1 MVVLLGSFACNA
13 GRILPYRRPSGTY
26 GDNRV
31 RGEGAHGV
39 GGKKEG
45 KEEKIKSFSNG
56 ASRSSTTLVF
66 GMMTDVDGG
75 DDANGVISEEL
86 ELKNN
91 NTGTTA
97 FLFPDFTDPQHE
109 DTVLSQTSRW

>member
-26 GDNRV
+26 GDSHV

-39 GGKKEG
+39 GEKGG

-66 GMMTDVDGG
+66 GMMTDVDDG
-75 DDANGVISEEL
+75 
-86 ELKNN
+86 
-91 NTGTTA
+91 
-97 FLFPDFTDPQHE
+97 
-109 DTVLSQTSRW
+109 